1 MNTKEL
7 LQKVKEIEIKTRG
20 LTRHVFSGDYH
31 SAFKGKGMTF
41 SEVRDYSFGDDVR
54 QLDWNVTARFNEPF
68 IKVFEEERELTV
80 MLICDISGSANFGT
94 KSRNKK
100 ELMLELCAVLAFSAV
115 ANKDKVGALL
125 VTDKVEKFIPPKKGR
140 SHAMR
145 ILRDLIEHEP
155 EATTTNLNEGVKY
168 LSNVINKRSIVFVL
182 SDFFDDNDF
191 IEGLKIANRRH
202 DLVAL
207 KLNDEAER
215 ELPKAGIIQL
225 LDVET
230 KQRKWVNTYSST
242 IRKKYKADYL
252 KREERLF
259 ESFRKSRIDYA
270 AISTD
275 SHYLNALMLLF
286 KKRGK

>member
-80 MLICDISGSANFGT
+80 MLICDISSSTNFGT

-207 KLNDEAER
+207 KLNDKAER
-215 ELPKAGIIQL
+215 ELPKAGIIQM

-242 IRKKYKADYL
+242 VRKKYKADYL

>member
-41 SEVRDYSFGDDVR
+41 SEVRDYSFGDNVR

-80 MLICDISGSANFGT
+80 MLICDISGSTNFGT

-215 ELPKAGIIQL
+215 ELPKAGIIQM

-242 IRKKYKADYL
+242 VRKKYKADYL

>member
-207 KLNDEAER
+207 KLNDKAER
-215 ELPKAGIIQL
+215 ELPKAGIIQM

-242 IRKKYKADYL
+242 VRKKYKADYL

>member
-155 EATTTNLNEGVKY
+155 EATTTNLNEGLKY

-242 IRKKYKADYL
+242 VRKKYKADYL

-259 ESFRKSRIDYA
+259 KSFRKSRIDYA

>member
-242 IRKKYKADYL
+242 VRKKYKADYL

>member
-80 MLICDISGSANFGT
+80 MLICDISGSTNFGT

-125 VTDKVEKFIPPKKGR
+125 VTEKVEKFIPPKKGR

-145 ILRDLIEHEP
+145 ILRDLIEHQP

-242 IRKKYKADYL
+242 ARKKYKTDYL
-252 KREERLF
+252 KSEERLF

>member
-1 MNTKEL
+1 MRTKEL

-80 MLICDISGSANFGT
+80 MLICDISGSTNFGT

-168 LSNVINKRSIVFVL
+168 LSNVINKKSIVFVL

-225 LDVET
+225 LDAET
-230 KQRKWVNTYSST
+230 KQRKWVNTYSSNV
-242 IRKKYKADYL
+242 RKKYKADYL
-252 KREERLF
+252 KREERLIK
-259 ESFRKSRIDYA
+259 SFRKSRIDYA

-275 SHYLNALMLLF
+275 SHYLNALMLLL

>member
-80 MLICDISGSANFGT
+80 MLICDISGSTNFGT

-125 VTDKVEKFIPPKKGR
+125 VTEKVEKFIPPKKGR

-145 ILRDLIEHEP
+145 ILRDLIEHQP

-242 IRKKYKADYL
+242 VRKKYKTDYL
-252 KREERLF
+252 KSEERLF